1 MIEQKS
7 AFYISQKLITLKA
20 KEICITIRK
29 GRKEVIIKKSPNI
42 YKSCPKIISLEKN
55 ERF

>member
-29 GRKEVIIKKSPNI
+29 GRKEVIIVLLAWPLKSRQI
-42 YKSCPKIISLEKN
+42 FIKVAQK
-55 ERF
+55 